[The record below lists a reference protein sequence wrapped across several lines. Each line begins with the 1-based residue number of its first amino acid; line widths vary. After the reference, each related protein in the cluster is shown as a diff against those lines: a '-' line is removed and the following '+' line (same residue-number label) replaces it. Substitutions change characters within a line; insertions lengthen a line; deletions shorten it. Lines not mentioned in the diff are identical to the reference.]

1 MTLRA
6 LCDANVLYPVYL
18 RDVIAESGM
27 SGLFR
32 PLWNNHILDETQQ
45 ALSRTLP
52 RARQNFPRIRTL
64 LRTTL
69 PDSFVE
75 VSPATPHDFGCS
87 DPDDN
92 LIVAAAIAG
101 KADVLMT
108 FNTRHF
114 PPDLFEKLGIRLE
127 DPDRFLTGIFSEN
140 EELAALTIGNLLAS
154 YINAD
159 INPEM
164 LAERLETAGCPAL
177 SRLIS
182 SFE

>member
-27 SGLFR
+27 SSLFR
-32 PLWNNHILDETQQ
+32 PLWSNHILDETQQ

-52 RARQNFPRIRTL
+52 RAGQHFPRIRAL
-64 LRTTL
+64 LLTAL

-75 VSPATPHDFGCS
+75 VPPSTPYDFGCS

-92 LIVAAAIAG
+92 LIVAAAVAG
-101 KADVLMT
+101 KADVLVT

-114 PPDLFEKLGIRLE
+114 PPNLSEKCGIRLE

-140 EELAALTIGNLLAS
+140 DELAALTIGNLLAS
-154 YINAD
+154 YVNAD
-159 INPEM
+159 INAEM

-177 SRLIS
+177 SRVIS